1 MLLHILQSILG
12 YSENVSPG
20 PPALLFG
27 EIQLHHPI
35 SSTLSQEKKFPSPKR
50 WVSTSARKPLVQVLI
65 SEEPQVIVRR

>member
-1 MLLHILQSILG
+1 MLLHTLQSILG

-35 SSTLSQEKKFPSPKR
+35 SSSLSQEKSFLLLREGSLLLSEK
-50 WVSTSARKPLVQVLI
+50 TSGTGVD
-65 SEEPQVIVRR
+65 